1 MMTTIIIEILSW
13 VFDGIEGKNYIILNT
28 LFNSLLFI
36 ISTSAV
42 GLWVSY
48 IDYKIFKDEKRIRK
62 FFWYQYAII
71 SSIIIVI
78 INLFTPIIFEISSN
92 NIYSRLPLI
101 SINFIVAYLLLLYS
115 NILAFVHRKQLKS
128 NMLNIVVLSL
138 LIPAIAS
145 IFQLLNYGLILM
157 WPAMVGSILL
167 TYLFLE
173 TQSNSRDYLTGLYNR
188 SKIDEYVKR
197 SISNDEEFTIIMID
211 LDDYKQIND
220 KYGHSKG
227 DTVITIFGNL
237 LKDIIGDS
245 GKVARYGGDEFIIIL
260 YHTKDKE
267 IKEYKTTLLKRLYEY
282 EDEVISNL
290 KFSFGY
296 SSRTQKNNKS
306 FQKLLTESDDL
317 MYKNKAENK
326 NFKRRKSDR

>member
-1 MMTTIIIEILSW
+1 
-13 VFDGIEGKNYIILNT
+13 
-28 LFNSLLFI
+28 
-36 ISTSAV
+36 
-42 GLWVSY
+42 
-48 IDYKIFKDEKRIRK
+48 
-62 FFWYQYAII
+62 
-71 SSIIIVI
+71 
-78 INLFTPIIFEISSN
+78 
-92 NIYSRLPLI
+92 
-101 SINFIVAYLLLLYS
+101 
-115 NILAFVHRKQLKS
+115 
-128 NMLNIVVLSL
+128 MLNIVVLSL

-260 YHTKDKE
+260 YLTKDKE